1 MEKVK
6 IVSVH
11 GYPPSPSE
19 RRGMGRRRGGRHSRL
34 RRGAGTDTEEL
45 TRAWPSTS
53 CGCLPPFIP
62 PLERCTGWACSPPA
76 RHPAQLLLLGR
87 CGESQLKSCQSLFK
101 HLPVSTVSHP
111 EPSEQFRSISPG
123 LVGFV
128 HKYFQFGRRRPRVL
142 LGPEGWKPWSWWQP
156 RVDRG

>member
-62 PLERCTGWACSPPA
+62 PSGAMHRVSVLPACTASRPATPPGEVWGE
-76 RHPAQLLLLGR
+76 PA
-87 CGESQLKSCQSLFK
+87 EE
-101 HLPVSTVSHP
+101 LP
-111 EPSEQFRSISPG
+111 E
-123 LVGFV
+123 LV
-128 HKYFQFGRRRPRVL
+128 
-142 LGPEGWKPWSWWQP
+142 
-156 RVDRG
+156 